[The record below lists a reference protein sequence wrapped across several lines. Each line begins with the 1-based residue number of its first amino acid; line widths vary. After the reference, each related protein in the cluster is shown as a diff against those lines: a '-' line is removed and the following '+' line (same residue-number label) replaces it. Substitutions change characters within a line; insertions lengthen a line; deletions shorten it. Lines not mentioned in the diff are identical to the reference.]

1 MAVTKETITEWM
13 TRMIDLHCHILP
25 GVDDGSPD
33 METSLRLAQ
42 VAVDQGITHML
53 LTPHHMDGEY
63 VNHKADVIKKTSVFQ
78 EALKQHQ
85 IPLTVFP
92 GQEVHITG
100 ELIQAID
107 DDDILFAD
115 EGNHYLILELP
126 HNEVP
131 EYTDQLLFDLQ
142 SRDITPVL
150 VHPERNQGFI
160 EDPDKLYQFVKQG
173 CVTQLTASS
182 YVGVFG
188 SRVQTFTE
196 QLVNSGLGFVF
207 ASDAHNFK
215 GRNFKMQ
222 QAFEKLAKEKGTDF
236 VATYKENAKQI
247 INGDDMISG
256 EIHHVQSKKRK
267 KFWGLF

>member
-63 VNHKADVIKKTSVFQ
+63 VNHKADVIKKTAVFQ
-78 EALKQHQ
+78 EALKRQK

-100 ELIQAID
+100 ELIQEID

-131 EYTDQLLFDLQ
+131 EYTEQLLFDLQ

-188 SRVQTFTE
+188 SHVQTFTE
-196 QLVNSGLGFVF
+196 HLVASGLGFVF

-215 GRNFKMQ
+215 GRNFKML
-222 QAFEKLAKEKGTDF
+222 QAFEKLTKEKGTGF
-236 VATYKENAKQI
+236 VATYKENAKRI
-247 INGDDMISG
+247 INGDDVISG
-256 EIHHVQSKKRK
+256 EIQHVQSRKKK